1 MRKYINTLFMGLLIA
16 ASITSCSEEQ
26 GTNPGEDSRP
36 AVIIYQYAPGEG
48 YNADNDIKLRISANS
63 QTQEAYYLCE
73 LTSEKADFIEIN
85 GEAAYMDQVTEKGIK
100 LEEISGTS
108 NQDVVVTGLIGDYT
122 ITAVAVKGNTK
133 TAFES
138 SFYGIQW
145 DVFGEGTYHSS
156 MFNATFAVEVR
167 KAAHAEWYKLIE
179 PFGEG
184 KDLVIK
190 MNGTNAAIEQQ
201 YVFTDSKYGAVYAEG
216 KGVLTDNNINMTLTF
231 TCSAGSFG
239 EKQEILELPTK

>member
-1 MRKYINTLFMGLLIA
+1 MGLLIA

-122 ITAVAVKGNTK
+122 ITAVAVKVIPK
-133 TAFES
+133 QRLKVLFM
-138 SFYGIQW
+138 
-145 DVFGEGTYHSS
+145 VFSGMSLEK
-156 MFNATFAVEVR
+156 VR
-167 KAAHAEWYKLIE
+167 TT
-179 PFGEG
+179 
-184 KDLVIK
+184 LVCL
-190 MNGTNAAIEQQ
+190 MQLLQ
-201 YVFTDSKYGAVYAEG
+201 
-216 KGVLTDNNINMTLTF
+216 
-231 TCSAGSFG
+231 
-239 EKQEILELPTK
+239 